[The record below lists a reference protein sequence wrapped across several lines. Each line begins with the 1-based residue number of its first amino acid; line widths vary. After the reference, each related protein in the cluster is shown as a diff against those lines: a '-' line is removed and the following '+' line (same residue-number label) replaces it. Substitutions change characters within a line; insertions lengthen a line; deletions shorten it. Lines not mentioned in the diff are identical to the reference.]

1 MYQEEFNKI
10 VSNPAQLLEMDMVD
24 VRSMSERYP
33 YCQIAHI
40 FYAKKLHDIN
50 NLQFENQLKKASI
63 AVYDRNVLYEF
74 IEKTNLQK
82 PIHAGFEEEIE
93 KPEATVSNFGQKDP
107 EDKGP
112 VLEEVIIQPV
122 EENIETVELE
132 VIETQLQEEILSLS
146 SDIVENEQIT
156 EEIMQVNEEII
167 PVNEEIQPEI
177 TTPEPELSETE
188 ISDQESELI
197 MQEFIQSIPELISEN
212 QDIPETNIEEEAKS
226 EEITEVYEESAIKAL
241 DQATELVENPENDPF
256 EIDMDAMLTMEDE
269 EGVEDELIFDLPPYD
284 IEFELGPLPEE
295 QKINITIQ
303 RPVFE
308 ENVEEEEVFADS
320 FVGWLNR
327 LGGGTKVNLVQ
338 RKESNS
344 PIKLYSKKQAQEE
357 ITPFQ
362 KQPEK
367 VVDELIAGELAKKSI
382 QADEHLITETYARIL
397 VMQGKYTK
405 AVEMYSKLSLLKP
418 QKSDYFAALI
428 DQLKKRI
435 K

>member
-82 PIHAGFEEEIE
+82 PIPAGFEEEME
-93 KPEATVSNFGQKDP
+93 KPEAIVSNYGQKDH
-107 EDKGP
+107 EEKGP
-112 VLEEVIIQPV
+112 EMEEVLIQPV
-122 EENIETVELE
+122 EENIESVELE
-132 VIETQLQEEILSLS
+132 VMENQLQEEILTLS
-146 SDIVENEQIT
+146 ENVENEQVT
-156 EEIMQVNEEII
+156 EEIYTVTEQFESVINQE
-167 PVNEEIQPEI
+167 Q
-177 TTPEPELSETE
+177 ELSESE
-188 ISDQESELI
+188 ISEQESELI
-197 MQEFIQSIPELISEN
+197 MQEFIQSIPELISET
-212 QDIPETNIEEEAKS
+212 QDIPEMNIEEEAKS
-226 EEITEVYEESAIKAL
+226 EEIAEVYEESAIEAL
-241 DQATELVENPENDPF
+241 DEAAEQIEKPEIDPF
-256 EIDMDAMLTMEDE
+256 KIDMEAMLTLEDE
-269 EGVEDELIFDLPPYD
+269 EGVEEELIFDLPPYD

-308 ENVEEEEVFADS
+308 ENIEEEEVFADS

-327 LGGGTKVNLVQ
+327 LGGDSKVNLVQ
-338 RKESNS
+338 RKDSNR

-362 KQPEK
+362 KQPER
-367 VVDELIAGELAKKSI
+367 VVNELIAGELAKKSI

-397 VMQGKYTK
+397 VMQGKYQK

>member
-122 EENIETVELE
+122 EENIETIELE
-132 VIETQLQEEILSLS
+132 VIETQLQEEIASLS
-146 SDIVENEQIT
+146 SDISENEQT
-156 EEIMQVNEEII
+156 TEEII

-226 EEITEVYEESAIKAL
+226 EEITEVYEESAIEAL

-256 EIDMDAMLTMEDE
+256 KIDMDAMLTMEDE

-284 IEFELGPLPEE
+284 IEFELGPLPE
-295 QKINITIQ
+295 
-303 RPVFE
+303 
-308 ENVEEEEVFADS
+308 
-320 FVGWLNR
+320 
-327 LGGGTKVNLVQ
+327 
-338 RKESNS
+338 
-344 PIKLYSKKQAQEE
+344 
-357 ITPFQ
+357 
-362 KQPEK
+362 
-367 VVDELIAGELAKKSI
+367 
-382 QADEHLITETYARIL
+382 
-397 VMQGKYTK
+397 
-405 AVEMYSKLSLLKP
+405 LSLIHISEP
-418 QKSDYFAALI
+418 TRPY
-428 DQLKKRI
+428 
-435 K
+435 

>member
-1 MYQEEFNKI
+1 MCI
-10 VSNPAQLLEMDMVD
+10 RD
-24 VRSMSERYP
+24 R
-33 YCQIAHI
+33 
-40 FYAKKLHDIN
+40 KLHDIN

-122 EENIETVELE
+122 EENIETIELE
-132 VIETQLQEEILSLS
+132 VIETQLQEEIASLS
-146 SDIVENEQIT
+146 SDISENEQT
-156 EEIMQVNEEII
+156 TEEII

-226 EEITEVYEESAIKAL
+226 EEITEVYEESAIEAL

-256 EIDMDAMLTMEDE
+256 KIDMDAMLTMEDE
-269 EGVEDELIFDLPPYD
+269 EGVEDELIFDL
-284 IEFELGPLPEE
+284 
-295 QKINITIQ
+295 
-303 RPVFE
+303 
-308 ENVEEEEVFADS
+308 S
-320 FVGWLNR
+320 
-327 LGGGTKVNLVQ
+327 
-338 RKESNS
+338 
-344 PIKLYSKKQAQEE
+344 
-357 ITPFQ
+357 
-362 KQPEK
+362 
-367 VVDELIAGELAKKSI
+367 LIHI
-382 QADEHLITETYARIL
+382 
-397 VMQGKYTK
+397 
-405 AVEMYSKLSLLKP
+405 
-418 QKSDYFAALI
+418 
-428 DQLKKRI
+428 
-435 K
+435 

>member
-10 VSNPAQLLEMDMVD
+10 VSNPAQLLDMDMVD

-82 PIHAGFEEEIE
+82 PIHAGFEEELE
-93 KPEATVSNFGQKDP
+93 KPEAIVSNFGQKDHD
-107 EDKGP
+107 DKGP
-112 VLEEVIIQPV
+112 VLEEVVIQPV
-122 EENIETVELE
+122 EENIETVERE

-146 SDIVENEQIT
+146 SDVVENEQIT
-156 EEIMQVNEEII
+156 EEIIPIKEEL
-167 PVNEEIQPEI
+167 EPEFTI
-177 TTPEPELSETE
+177 PEPELSETE
-188 ISDQESELI
+188 ISEQESELI

-212 QDIPETNIEEEAKS
+212 QNLPESNIEEEAAT
-226 EEITEVYEESAIKAL
+226 EEIAEVYEESAIEAV
-241 DQATELVENPENDPF
+241 DQATDLVENPESDPLK
-256 EIDMDAMLTMEDE
+256 IDMDGMLSMEDE
-269 EGVEDELIFDLPPYD
+269 EGAEDELIFDLPPYD
-284 IEFELGPLPEE
+284 IEFELGPLPDE

-308 ENVEEEEVFADS
+308 ENVKDEEVFADS

-338 RKESNS
+338 RNESNR
-344 PIKLYSKKQAQEE
+344 PIRLYSKKQENEE

-397 VMQGKYTK
+397 VMQGKYQK

>member
-10 VSNPAQLLEMDMVD
+10 VSNPAQLLDMDMVD

-82 PIHAGFEEEIE
+82 PIHAGFEEELE
-93 KPEATVSNFGQKDP
+93 KPEAIVSNFGQKDHD
-107 EDKGP
+107 DKGP
-112 VLEEVIIQPV
+112 VLEEVVIQPV
-122 EENIETVELE
+122 EENIETVERE

-146 SDIVENEQIT
+146 SDVVENEQIT
-156 EEIMQVNEEII
+156 EEIIPIKEEL
-167 PVNEEIQPEI
+167 EPEFTI
-177 TTPEPELSETE
+177 PEPELSETE
-188 ISDQESELI
+188 ISEQESELI

-212 QDIPETNIEEEAKS
+212 LDLPETNIEEELKS
-226 EEITEVYEESAIKAL
+226 EEISEIYEESAIEAV
-241 DQATELVENPENDPF
+241 DQATDLVENPESDPLK
-256 EIDMDAMLTMEDE
+256 IDMDGMLSMEDE
-269 EGVEDELIFDLPPYD
+269 EGAEDELIFDLPPYD
-284 IEFELGPLPEE
+284 IEFELGPLPDE

-308 ENVEEEEVFADS
+308 ENVKDEEVFADS

-338 RKESNS
+338 RNESNR
-344 PIKLYSKKQAQEE
+344 PIRLYSKKQENEE

-397 VMQGKYTK
+397 VMQGKYQK